1 MSAHYELAC
10 NEVLNSFVLIIEGN
24 IEVPQ
29 MNQIEI
35 HLSRCPAC
43 ESELTHEQTLRTLM
57 QETLRRSCNEQAP
70 EELHA
75 SIFRQ
80 IHENTTGSFTEVLT
94 QYSMTE
100 ISIEIDEYGQIEHH
114 ELRIEH
120 SEEIVIVTNAT
131 DPDSLDGRDK

>member
-29 MNQIEI
+29 MNKIEI
-35 HLSRCPAC
+35 HLSQCPAC

-80 IHENTTGSFTEVLT
+80 IHENTTGTFTEVLT

>member
-29 MNQIEI
+29 MNKIEI
-35 HLSRCPAC
+35 HLSQCPAC
-43 ESELTHEQTLRTLM
+43 ESELNHEQTLRTLM

-80 IHENTTGSFTEVLT
+80 IHENTTGTFTEVLT

-131 DPDSLDGRDK
+131 DPDSIDGQDK